1 MDAPSNPPFR
11 PFLTAAILLVLLGA
25 GLFFLAVF
33 AFTPTVWARWLF
45 FFGGTLAL
53 TGLALPA
60 AWFLNLRFPSE
71 PPAGASV
78 IIRQAAWVGVYGGLL
93 AWLQQERLVSLGILV
108 GLGLGLFVIEY
119 LIRMRE
125 RSLWHPPTGADEGT
139 PDNDQPA

>member
-11 PFLTAAILLVLLGA
+11 PFLTAAILLVLIGA
-25 GLFFLAVF
+25 GLFSLAVF
-33 AFTPTVWARWLF
+33 ALTPTVWARWLF

-60 AWFLNLRFPSE
+60 AWFINLRFPSE

-125 RSLWHPPTGADEGT
+125 RSLWRPPTGADEGT